1 MMDNSLYN
9 GKIEVSGEAKAKV
22 MQDCIRVMVSLNFDT
37 SDISEGI
44 ANIGEIYSQ
53 IKEDIYNIDKNGQV
67 EILNTMVRKSS
78 NGESGKASLFKTR
91 ANGYVFSSIAIKCRA
106 DSSVK
111 AIVTKQCDRR
121 ASDNKKIQFIY
132 NIRSWYEVSSELIK
146 SVKDSLINEAVGD
159 SYKKAI
165 NMALAINNISNTSI
179 AKEYLHTV
187 KSLIITEIRVN
198 TPFLGGDSIL
208 KKASNQNLEMDNLM
222 LLEHNDSEYDIGD
235 DPIEVEIQSSV
246 YVTYTIIYD

>member
-1 MMDNSLYN
+1 MDNSLYN

-44 ANIGEIYSQ
+44 ANIGEVYTQ

-67 EILNTMVRKSS
+67 AILNTMVRKS

-111 AIVTKQCDRR
+111 AIVAKQCDRR

-132 NIRSWYEVSSELIK
+132 NIRSWYEVSSEMLK

-187 KSLIITEIRVN
+187 KSLIITEIREN
-198 TPFLGGDSIL
+198 TPFLGGDSRL
-208 KKASNQNLEMDNLM
+208 KKASNQSLAMDNLT
-222 LLEHNDSEYDIGD
+222 LLEPSGTDYDIGD
-235 DPIEVEIQSSV
+235 DPVEVEIQSSV